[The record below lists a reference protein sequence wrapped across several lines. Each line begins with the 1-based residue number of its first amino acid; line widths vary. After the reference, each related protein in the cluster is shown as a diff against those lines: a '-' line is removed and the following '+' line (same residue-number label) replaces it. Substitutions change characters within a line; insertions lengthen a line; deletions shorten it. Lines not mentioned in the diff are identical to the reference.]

1 MSNQGNMQ
9 CHRCG
14 KMGHSAKNCSRPPDC
29 FRCGQSHYARDC
41 PSAPRPAC
49 YKCGRTTHM
58 ARDCPTGV
66 NCYKCQKMG
75 HFAKDCTADNLRS
88 RRTMQFYLSSSLT
101 FMFFLKH
108 RFTR

>member
-14 KMGHSAKNCSRPPDC
+14 KMGHAAKNCSRPPDC

-75 HFAKDCTADNLRS
+75 HFAKDCTADEIRRRS
-88 RRTMQFYLSSSLT
+88 YLNFFSSILVR
-101 FMFFLKH
+101 K
-108 RFTR
+108 